1 VATLYREGPELD
13 QILAELD
20 GEYPGQVHVSD
31 VVYRRDGGVL
41 GFFAHRRVGVHY
53 TLGEFDGQPVFGSA
67 LMTEDERPLEPTS
80 DGDPLDQLLVMA
92 ERAEQ
97 AHRRAQLAAEVVES
111 GRPLDTG
118 PEDESTN
125 VEFARM
131 LLELAA
137 QKASERQSREVTELG
152 DRSAIPQL
160 PITRAPI
167 AVPLPPVVAGP
178 EIAPPTSA
186 SGPVSA
192 PVPMAA
198 PGRPSLFAPLPAP
211 IPAPMQPLPAADP
224 SPPAHDDEP
233 AWSGLRRPIGAHR
246 ISESADEASISFA
259 PAPVADSTNPLV
271 LRRRLV
277 ELGVPVDW
285 IPDGSGDPYWV
296 TGQLVGRLPAPPTLT
311 LEPGE
316 TLVVAGPGAAA
327 LRTAHHLAARL
338 RIDQSAVRLAGT
350 FSGEP
355 TAMPRIDQAWQAR
368 DFVAEVERLRAGAIV
383 VVSTDATTD
392 DAADAGWATGIINA
406 LRPARLWLV
415 VEATWK
421 PADTTALITQ
431 VGPVDAVAVI
441 GAARTTSPAS
451 IWQLPTPVAMLD
463 GQFATR
469 GAWTALLIDKLTGAV

>member
-1 VATLYREGPELD
+1 LD

-53 TLGEFDGQPVFGSA
+53 TVDEFDDQPVFGSA
-67 LMTEDERPLEPTS
+67 LMTEEQRALEPTPE
-80 DGDPLDQLLVMA
+80 GDPLDQLLIMA

-131 LLELAA
+131 LLELAT

-152 DRSAIPQL
+152 GQSAIPQL

-167 AVPLPPVVAGP
+167 SVPLPPVVAGP

-186 SGPVSA
+186 PVPVSA
-192 PVPMAA
+192 HVPASVPA
-198 PGRPSLFAPLPAP
+198 PASSWPPLFAPPPAP
-211 IPAPMQPLPAADP
+211 IPAPVQPLPATDP
-224 SPPAHDDEP
+224 SLPAHDDEP

-246 ISESADEASISFA
+246 ISENDEASISFA

-311 LEPGE
+311 LGPGE
-316 TLVVAGPGAAA
+316 TLVVAGPGTAA